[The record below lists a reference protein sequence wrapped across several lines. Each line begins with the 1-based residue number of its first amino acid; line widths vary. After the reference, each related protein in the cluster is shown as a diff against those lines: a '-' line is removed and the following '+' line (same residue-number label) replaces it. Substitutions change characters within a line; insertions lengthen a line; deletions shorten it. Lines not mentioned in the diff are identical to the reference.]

1 MILAQKRV
9 PERTPLMNSNLLTG
23 FDSRQRLL
31 GRYLNSE
38 TEVERLRDLCGRTA
52 ARRPER
58 TQPPSV
64 RGASRL
70 TKQQNEQIA
79 TLYGAGRT
87 PTEIALEL
95 GTTPGTVH
103 HRLNRMGVER
113 RPLGMTKSQVDEAV
127 ALREHGTP
135 VQKIAARLGFSYNT
149 IRKKL
154 ILRGMK

>member
-1 MILAQKRV
+1 M
-9 PERTPLMNSNLLTG
+9 
-23 FDSRQRLL
+23 
-31 GRYLNSE
+31 NSE
-38 TEVERLRDLCGRTA
+38 TEVARLRDLC
-52 ARRPER
+52 RRASGTRVER
-58 TQPPSV
+58 TSASSV

-79 TLYGAGRT
+79 ALYEAGRT

-113 RPLGMTKSQVDEAV
+113 RPLGMTASQVDEAV

-135 VQKIAARLGFSYNT
+135 VQEIAARLGFAYNT
-149 IRKKL
+149 VRKEL